1 MGNGVLRVLGV
12 ILALFV
18 LATVG
23 YQIYAG
29 VKEDY
34 RTETAVI
41 YSSADKVS
49 FRGVYI
55 RNESVIRSSYTGVL
69 SYPVTDGGKVANGSI
84 VAYVYANES
93 DIETNRRIQEISDEI
108 DLLKAAQNPGTV
120 LTAQPDF
127 ISSLISEKYQTLA
140 TQLAKKD
147 VSDIKSSRDD
157 LLTLM
162 SIYQISV
169 KQEDGY
175 DDRIASLELQTDE
188 LMKNRKTYK
197 KAITSDDSG
206 YFVSY
211 TDGYEKKLNLDDT
224 SDITADVIKDVIAN
238 EKSMRTGRSKNEIG
252 KLIKGYNWKIAG
264 VIDNSDSVYNP
275 GDSVKLSFASTPDTV
290 TAVIE
295 SLEPTDDPSEWVL
308 ILRCD
313 EMTYDLVQKRV
324 ERVEMTLNDF
334 EGIRVPREALRFNK
348 NNEKGC
354 YVLWGQR
361 VLFKKVD
368 TIFEDNDYILS
379 RITSDESYVCVYD
392 DIIIEGVDTA
402 AYMANSDEVVTVAE
416 NDEEELYPPASV
428 TEQTEAMSETAAEVS
443 ETQAGAET
451 SAGETS
457 AAETSVAETS
467 AAETTAA
474 ETSAAAETAA
484 WEGDVHFE

>member
-1 MGNGVLRVLGV
+1 M
-12 ILALFV
+12 
-18 LATVG
+18 
-23 YQIYAG
+23 
-29 VKEDY
+29 
-34 RTETAVI
+34 
-41 YSSADKVS
+41 
-49 FRGVYI
+49 
-55 RNESVIRSSYTGVL
+55 
-69 SYPVTDGGKVANGSI
+69 
-84 VAYVYANES
+84 
-93 DIETNRRIQEISDEI
+93 
-108 DLLKAAQNPGTV
+108 
-120 LTAQPDF
+120 
-127 ISSLISEKYQTLA
+127 A

-175 DDRIASLELQTDE
+175 DDRIASLELQIDE

-238 EKSMRTGRSKNEIG
+238 EKSMRAGRSKNEIG

-264 VIDNSDSVYNP
+264 IIDNSDSVYNP

-428 TEQTEAMSETAAEVS
+428 TEQTEATSETAAEVS

-457 AAETSVAETS
+457 ASETSVAETS

-484 WEGDVHFE
+484 SEGDVHFE

>member
-1 MGNGVLRVLGV
+1 
-12 ILALFV
+12 
-18 LATVG
+18 
-23 YQIYAG
+23 
-29 VKEDY
+29 
-34 RTETAVI
+34 
-41 YSSADKVS
+41 
-49 FRGVYI
+49 
-55 RNESVIRSSYTGVL
+55 
-69 SYPVTDGGKVANGSI
+69 
-84 VAYVYANES
+84 
-93 DIETNRRIQEISDEI
+93 
-108 DLLKAAQNPGTV
+108 
-120 LTAQPDF
+120 
-127 ISSLISEKYQTLA
+127 
-140 TQLAKKD
+140 
-147 VSDIKSSRDD
+147 
-157 LLTLM
+157 
-162 SIYQISV
+162 
-169 KQEDGY
+169 
-175 DDRIASLELQTDE
+175 
-188 LMKNRKTYK
+188 MKNRKTYK

-238 EKSMRTGRSKNEIG
+238 EKSMRAGRSKNEIG

-264 VIDNSDSVYNP
+264 IIDNSDSVYNP

-416 NDEEELYPPASV
+416 NDEEELYPHASV
-428 TEQTEAMSETAAEVS
+428 TEQTEATSETAAEVS

-484 WEGDVHFE
+484 SEGDVHFE